1 MNHTIATQ
9 NHIKLNYKENQMIM
23 TDKELKSLYKQML
36 RDNYFRGF
44 NKWFKSNE
52 ELLRLYRAERKKSR
66 KNGQEFYVKEKII
79 KVHKAYF
86 YERLKKRLK

>member
-1 MNHTIATQ
+1 MNHTITTQ

-36 RDNYFRGF
+36 RDNYFIGF

-66 KNGQEFYVKEKII
+66 KNVQECYMKEKS
-79 KVHKAYF
+79 
-86 YERLKKRLK
+86 KKRHLASNYA